1 MSYIHTSGDTS
12 ETRPTRVR
20 LPDSTTRTMEAVTD
34 EILAEA
40 GWSWQEPVVE
50 PVVEPVNP
58 GGAGGPASGL
68 GVLPGRGA
76 GAAGPGLRRW

>member
-1 MSYIHTSGDTS
+1 MTWTNSNGDTS

-40 GWSWQEPVVE
+40 GWSWQEPVPEPVAE
-50 PVVEPVNP
+50 PVVTSETVVDPYPSSTGTVTIEE
-58 GGAGGPASGL
+58 
-68 GVLPGRGA
+68 
-76 GAAGPGLRRW
+76 

>member
-50 PVVEPVNP
+50 LVVEQTTIT
-58 GGAGGPASGL
+58 SST
-68 GVLPGRGA
+68 GVYVPEPEDGN
-76 GAAGPGLRRW
+76 

>member
-34 EILAEA
+34 EILAQA

-50 PVVEPVNP
+50 PVVDQTVIASSTGVYVPEPTE
-58 GGAGGPASGL
+58 
-68 GVLPGRGA
+68 
-76 GAAGPGLRRW
+76 

>member
-50 PVVEPVNP
+50 PVAVQLVDIY
-58 GGAGGPASGL
+58 PATSGT
-68 GVLPGRGA
+68 VMTEE
-76 GAAGPGLRRW
+76 

>member
-34 EILAEA
+34 EILAES

-50 PVVEPVNP
+50 LVVDQTVIASSTGVYVLEPTE
-58 GGAGGPASGL
+58 
-68 GVLPGRGA
+68 
-76 GAAGPGLRRW
+76 

>member
-50 PVVEPVNP
+50 PVAEPVVTSETVVDP
-58 GGAGGPASGL
+58 YPSSTGT
-68 GVLPGRGA
+68 VTIEE
-76 GAAGPGLRRW
+76 

>member
-1 MSYIHTSGDTS
+1 MSYIHSSGDTS

-40 GWSWQEPVVE
+40 GWSWQEPVLE
-50 PVVEPVNP
+50 PVVTQ
-58 GGAGGPASGL
+58 AATSGT
-68 GVLPGRGA
+68 VTTEE
-76 GAAGPGLRRW
+76 

>member
-50 PVVEPVNP
+50 LVDIY
-58 GGAGGPASGL
+58 PATSGT
-68 GVLPGRGA
+68 VTIEE
-76 GAAGPGLRRW
+76 

>member
-50 PVVEPVNP
+50 LVVTQ
-58 GGAGGPASGL
+58 AATSGT
-68 GVLPGRGA
+68 VTIEE
-76 GAAGPGLRRW
+76 

>member
-50 PVVEPVNP
+50 LVVEQTVI
-58 GGAGGPASGL
+58 ASST
-68 GVLPGRGA
+68 GVYVPE
-76 GAAGPGLRRW
+76 PTQ

>member
-40 GWSWQEPVVE
+40 GWSWQEPVVDQTVIASSTGVYVLE
-50 PVVEPVNP
+50 PEDGN
-58 GGAGGPASGL
+58 
-68 GVLPGRGA
+68 
-76 GAAGPGLRRW
+76 

>member
-40 GWSWQEPVVE
+40 GWSWQEPVAVQL
-50 PVVEPVNP
+50 VDIY
-58 GGAGGPASGL
+58 PATSGT
-68 GVLPGRGA
+68 VTIEE
-76 GAAGPGLRRW
+76 

>member
-40 GWSWQEPVVE
+40 GWSWQEPVLE
-50 PVVEPVNP
+50 PVVTQ
-58 GGAGGPASGL
+58 AATSGT
-68 GVLPGRGA
+68 VTTEE
-76 GAAGPGLRRW
+76 

>member
-1 MSYIHTSGDTS
+1 MTYIHTSGDTS

-50 PVVEPVNP
+50 PVVTQ
-58 GGAGGPASGL
+58 AATSGT
-68 GVLPGRGA
+68 VTTEE
-76 GAAGPGLRRW
+76 

>member
-40 GWSWQEPVVE
+40 GWSWREPVVE
-50 PVVEPVNP
+50 PVVTEMATTGTVTV
-58 GGAGGPASGL
+58 GDQG
-68 GVLPGRGA
+68 
-76 GAAGPGLRRW
+76 

>member
-1 MSYIHTSGDTS
+1 MTYIHTSGDTS

-50 PVVEPVNP
+50 PVVTQ
-58 GGAGGPASGL
+58 ATTSGT
-68 GVLPGRGA
+68 VTTEE
-76 GAAGPGLRRW
+76 

>member
-34 EILAEA
+34 EILAES

-50 PVVEPVNP
+50 LVVDQTIIASSTGVYVPEPDHGN
-58 GGAGGPASGL
+58 
-68 GVLPGRGA
+68 
-76 GAAGPGLRRW
+76 